1 MLIQDTRPFLSEL
14 LLMQW
19 NYPALSEPVT
29 ADACTKLTYVF
40 LYLSWYKRLVCAVIT
55 VAQKALFLIK
65 SNCFVDICNL
75 EAWCKLYLIKT
86 YHCEVFFSSANK
98 FECQAT

>member
-1 MLIQDTRPFLSEL
+1 MPIQLYRDHAYRKRVCLIVE
-14 LLMQW
+14 
-19 NYPALSEPVT
+19 
-29 ADACTKLTYVF
+29 
-40 LYLSWYKRLVCAVIT
+40 YLSNLYERHAKKLRSG
-55 VAQKALFLIK
+55 K
-65 SNCFVDICNL
+65 L